1 MCRNPP
7 RLAETDPQLSG
18 QAGLGRAVGPGRERF
33 LVGGDV
39 IATPLSDLVDE
50 LAA

>member
-1 MCRNPP
+1 MCRDPP
-7 RLAETDPQLSG
+7 RLAETDPQLNG
-18 QAGLGRAVGPGRERF
+18 QAGPGRERF